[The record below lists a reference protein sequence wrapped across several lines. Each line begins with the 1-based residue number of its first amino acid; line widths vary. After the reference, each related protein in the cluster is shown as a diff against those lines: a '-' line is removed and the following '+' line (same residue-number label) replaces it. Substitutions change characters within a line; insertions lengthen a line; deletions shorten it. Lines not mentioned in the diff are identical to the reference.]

1 MGQAT
6 EQCFVKDGGRPSEI
20 GIQVLVSNHLWV
32 LWSKAMV
39 LSAEE
44 KRAGRTG
51 QVSALKLNES
61 EQLMK
66 RRYTLQMQVG
76 TEDFVGSSGKV
87 WRKPDY

>member
-39 LSAEE
+39 LSAER
-44 KRAGRTG
+44 KGR
-51 QVSALKLNES
+51 KN
-61 EQLMK
+61 
-66 RRYTLQMQVG
+66 R
-76 TEDFVGSSGKV
+76 SGKCLEAE
-87 WRKPDY
+87 RE

>member
-44 KRAGRTG
+44 KGPEEPVR
-51 QVSALKLNES
+51 
-61 EQLMK
+61 
-66 RRYTLQMQVG
+66 
-76 TEDFVGSSGKV
+76 
-87 WRKPDY
+87 